1 MNTGIAFLHRD
12 SGHIIVRNFFCKMRP
27 VRKYIYAK
35 EKTGIGGGIAVV
47 WVRGGDFECFY
58 MLFYGCS
65 NGFLWG
71 FSRLKTVVFTPW
83 FL

>member
-12 SGHIIVRNFFCKMRP
+12 SGHIIVRNFFVKCGR
-27 VRKYIYAK
+27 YEIYAK
-35 EKTGIGGGIAVV
+35 EKTGIGDGIAVV

-71 FSRLKTVVFTPW
+71 FSRLKTVVFTPC